1 MNEQG
6 QWNIEYHLVQNTIA
20 KTTDLQQF
28 TVDKKRCSD
37 KQSTKYWR
45 NRFCESIKKY
55 RNTEETTI
63 VYTFTKNESGSKY
76 ATWFKRQLK

>member
-1 MNEQG
+1 MTSFKYHYNNKLNLITEQNEEEKNQSIL
-6 QWNIEYHLVQNTIA
+6 NQNTEETAFVNLRWQMKIA
-20 KTTDLQQF
+20 YSVKT
-28 TVDKKRCSD
+28 
-37 KQSTKYWR
+37 
-45 NRFCESIKKY
+45 Y